1 MTHQNIY
8 SRPMKRRTT
17 IEIDDELLARA
28 REVLGT
34 NGLKDTIEAA
44 LDEVVKAE
52 LRRQLVDR
60 ITRPDG
66 LDRDALL
73 EARRTWQD

>member
-1 MTHQNIY
+1 MTHTDIY
-8 SRPMKRRTT
+8 SASMKRRTT
-17 IEIDDELLARA
+17 IEIDDELLSRA
-28 REVLGT
+28 RKVLGT
-34 NGLKDTIEAA
+34 KGLKDTIEAA